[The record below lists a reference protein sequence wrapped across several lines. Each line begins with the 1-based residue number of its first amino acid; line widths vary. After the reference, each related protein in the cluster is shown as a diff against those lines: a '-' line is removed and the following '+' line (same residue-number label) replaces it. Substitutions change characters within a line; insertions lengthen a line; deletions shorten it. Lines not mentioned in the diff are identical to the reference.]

1 MNETEQ
7 REKNYKKVQDCQSSE
22 RTLALLTSDP
32 DILDGLALHADSQII
47 EEIIKN
53 PHTQEHTLMFL
64 FFGDHNNP
72 VHASRFWS
80 MYHLALTT
88 KYSKVV
94 NKLVEIDNWCIKIAL
109 CRNENINSEHLY
121 ELLTNDPS
129 NQVKAEATG
138 ALERARKHNK
148 KHRST
153 KLITM
158 VDQYCN
164 VPLGSL
170 IQIRCR
176 EDNLYSE
183 PGFGVKGVMIDW
195 WRAEGKLL
203 NCVKIYD
210 KQCQVITVGVDKNR
224 VVKIDVDVGEGSKRV
239 GFGLEAT
246 VLVYL
251 NPYLALK
258 LLNRGDVEL
267 LDGYSL

>member
-7 REKNYKKVQDCQSSE
+7 REKNYKKAQACQSSK

-47 EEIIKN
+47 EEIVKN

-64 FFGDHNNP
+64 FFGDHSNH
-72 VHASRFWS
+72 VHASQFWL
-80 MYHLALTT
+80 MHHLALTT
-88 KYSKVV
+88 KYSKVIT
-94 NKLVEIDNWCIKIAL
+94 KLVEIDNWRIKTAL
-109 CRNENINSEHLY
+109 CRNENVSYEHLH
-121 ELLTNDPS
+121 ELLTNSPN
-129 NQVKAEATG
+129 NQVKAEAIE
-138 ALERARKHNK
+138 ALERAR

-176 EDNLYSE
+176 EDNFYSE

-195 WRAEGKLL
+195 WRVEGKLL
-203 NCVKIYD
+203 NCVKTHD
-210 KQCQVITVGVDKNR
+210 KQCQVITVGVGENH

-267 LDGYSL
+267 LDRYSL